1 MKPFRERNHT
11 TIGIVG
17 FAAIGA
23 MMLAAFRA
31 DQLPLIGGGD
41 TYYAEMAEVGAL
53 QSGDEV
59 RVAGVPVGEVKAIAL
74 DGDRVKVRFQLDK
87 GAELGSK
94 TSAQIKVR
102 TLLGAEYL
110 ALTPQGEG
118 DLEAGATIPLERTIA
133 PYNVV
138 EAFSELSE
146 TTDRL
151 DVQQISTALSTLS
164 DVAQRTPEEFR
175 GALRGVSAVSR
186 NLAARDEQIQS
197 LLGNLRTVTT
207 VVSSRN
213 EELQTLFED
222 SDVLFQAVSARRD
235 EIHRLLVSTQRISTE
250 LRGLVKDTRAD
261 LKPALTQL
269 GKVTTMLRKHEA
281 SLDEALRVMAPF
293 DTVFANAL
301 GSGPWFDSYIAGLPP
316 NLGLA
321 QQLKEALG
329 VTK

>member
-1 MKPFRERNHT
+1 VKPFRERNHT

-17 FAAIGA
+17 FALIGS

-31 DQLPLIGGGD
+31 DDLPLIGGGD
-41 TYYAEMAEVGAL
+41 TYHAELAEVGGL

-59 RVAGVPVGEVKAIAL
+59 RVAGVPVGEVKQIAL
-74 DGDRVKVRFQLDK
+74 DGDRVKVSFQLDK
-87 GAELGSK
+87 GAELGDR

-110 ALTPQGEG
+110 ALMPEG
-118 DLEAGATIPLERTIA
+118 DGDLKAGATIPLERTIA

-151 DVQQISTALSTLS
+151 DVEQISSALTTLS

-186 NLAARDEQIQS
+186 NLAARDEQLQS
-197 LLGNLRTVTT
+197 LLGNLRTVTE

-213 EELQTLFED
+213 EQLETLFAD
-222 SDVLFQAVSARRD
+222 SDVLFRAVSARRD
-235 EIHRLLVSTQRISTE
+235 EIHRLLVSTQRISGE

-269 GKVTTMLRKHEA
+269 GKVTGMLRKHEA

-321 QQLKEALG
+321 QQLKDALG
-329 VTK
+329 VTR

>member
-87 GAELGSK
+87 GAELGSE

-222 SDVLFQAVSARRD
+222 SDVLFSAVSARRD

-250 LRGLVKDTRAD
+250 LRGLVEDTRAD